1 MVTRKPR
8 KITTEIENRIME
20 LSHQSK
26 TVRQSSLILQDEFGV
41 SISKATIANVI
52 NKTLKPSLGRRVKQ
66 ILSKEVIT
74 QQILTSYQAIECNAL
89 DIKLSQHKDKIDNL
103 MDNNIG
109 QLIKMSDMLTQLE
122 DYTADQIHIIKSE
135 DKVIPD
141 ARDNH
146 IAKALNKNIHISQSN
161 RKINELDKIVNL
173 LLKLTTLRQQLNS
186 MLTI

>member
-1 MVTRKPR
+1 MNKSKVTD
-8 KITTEIENRIME
+8 EIKTAIME
-20 LSHQSK
+20 LSQQGQTIRNSATIIK
-26 TVRQSSLILQDEFGV
+26 EKYGI
-41 SISKATIANVI
+41 SISKATVANVI
-52 NKTLKPSLGRRVKQ
+52 NRALNPTIQRKVKQ
-66 ILSKEVIT
+66 VLSKEVIT
-74 QQILTSYQAIECNAL
+74 QQILTSYQAIECNTL
-89 DIKLSQHKDKIDNL
+89 DIKLSQHKDKIHSL

-141 ARDNH
+141 ASDNH